1 MIVIVYYEDYLKLK
15 KSISFEEALNLHKEM
30 LEEIGVDEV
39 AVELYK
45 SLSAKASRY
54 SGFRSEWV
62 TLSKEQKIDKD
73 SSRTSCHDS
82 MIIEFNK
89 LARYLRSVGKK
100 AEWRDVLGE
109 EKEDPYN
116 RKKIGDFGC
125 YLALINALNAR

>member
-1 MIVIVYYEDYLKLK
+1 MNGYDDYLKSN
-15 KSISFEEALNLHKEM
+15 KSISFDEALKLHKQM
-30 LEEIGVDEV
+30 LEEIGTDEM

-62 TLSKEQKIDKD
+62 TLSKEQKMDID
-73 SSRTSCHDS
+73 SSRTSCHDA

-89 LARYLRSVGKK
+89 LARYLRSVGRE
-100 AEWRDVLGE
+100 AEWRDALGE
-109 EKEDPYN
+109 EKDDPYN

-125 YLALINALNAR
+125 FIAFINALNAR

>member
-1 MIVIVYYEDYLKLK
+1 MTMLGYEDYLKSN
-15 KSISFEEALNLHKEM
+15 KSISFEEALNLHNQM
-30 LEEIGVDEV
+30 LEEIGSDEM

-62 TLSKEQKIDKD
+62 TLSKEQKMDID
-73 SSRTSCHDS
+73 SSRTSCHDA

-89 LARYLRSVGKK
+89 LARYLRSVGRE
-100 AEWRDVLGE
+100 AEWRDNLGE
-109 EKEDPYN
+109 EKDDPYN

-125 YLALINALNAR
+125 FIAFINALNAR

>member
-1 MIVIVYYEDYLKLK
+1 MIGYEDYLKSN
-15 KSISFEEALNLHKEM
+15 KSISFEEALKLHNEM
-30 LEEIGVDEV
+30 LEEIGADEM

-62 TLSKEQKIDKD
+62 TLSKEQKMDKD

-82 MIIEFNK
+82 MIVEFNK
-89 LARYLRSVGKK
+89 LARYLRSTGKA
-100 AEWRDVLGE
+100 AEWRDKLGE
-109 EKEDPYN
+109 EKDDPYN

>member
-1 MIVIVYYEDYLKLK
+1 MMGYEDYLKSY
-15 KSISFEEALNLHKEM
+15 KSISFEEALKLHNEM
-30 LEEIGVDEV
+30 LEEIGADEM

-62 TLSKEQKIDKD
+62 TLSKEQKMDID

-82 MIIEFNK
+82 MIVEFNK
-89 LARYLRSVGKK
+89 LSRYLRSQGKVAK
-100 AEWRDVLGE
+100 WREVLGE
-109 EKEDPYN
+109 EKDDPYN